1 MSFFLEYGRRIFPST
16 PLLAIM
22 EESRAPSTPERNE
35 TIVTS
40 YLDLAGAIENVVQ
53 LLPETTN
60 ISVVIG
66 NSPLEEY

>member
-1 MSFFLEYGRRIFPST
+1 
-16 PLLAIM
+16 M